1 MGVLQTSPTFTII
14 KLLSPRHDESRLLHP
29 VLQPH
34 LQGQVLGK
42 LCERAERLQ
51 RSVRQSHPPCPHLLP
66 LHSGGPAPGRDEA
79 EARVREAGGSDV
91 EKQAGNL
98 PPSHPSP
105 SRGQRQDP
113 HCGIQLLSSSHRDI
127 RILQKQGQ
135 KNLLLNPSK
144 LLFNFLIESLS
155 FMKH

>member
-79 EARVREAGGSDV
+79 EARVREAGGPHV
-91 EKQAGNL
+91 EKQAGDL
-98 PPSHPSP
+98 PPSYSGP
-105 SRGQRQDP
+105 SRGKRQDP
-113 HCGIQLLSSSHRDI
+113 HFGLQLLSSPHRDLW
-127 RILQKQGQ
+127 ILQKQGQ
-135 KNLLLNPSK
+135 KNLLLSNSSK
-144 LLFNFLIESLS
+144 LLFP
-155 FMKH
+155 H